1 MDLLD
6 RLLGHDHWTTVRFL
20 ELSRELTDAQLDQQF
35 DIGHGTLRETF
46 EHMSGCVEFWMG
58 SMAGPPL
65 NGQRDDG
72 SLAALLDRHERSY
85 GNFAAFARQVRDE
98 QRLDDTFPDPDDEA
112 TRLTFGSTFIHVI
125 LHNAQHRGE
134 ALHMFERL
142 GIPELREGNPLEWEL
157 ASPGR

>member
-20 ELSRELTDAQLDQQF
+20 ELSRGLTDAQLDQPF
-35 DIGHGTLRETF
+35 DLGHWTVRATF

-58 SMAGPPL
+58 SMAGQPL
-65 NGQRDDG
+65 DAQPDSR

-85 GNFAAFARQVRDE
+85 GNFAAFARQIRDE
-98 QRLDDTFPDPDDEA
+98 QRLDDTFPDPDDDA
-112 TRLTFGSTFIHVI
+112 TRLTFGSTIIHVI
-125 LHNAQHRGE
+125 LHNAQHRSE

-142 GIPELREGNPLEWEL
+142 GVPGLREGNPLEWEL
-157 ASPGR
+157 APRGL